1 MRVALY
7 VRVSTKEQVDGYSID
22 EQIDKLNAYAKA
34 KDYTVLDTFVDGGH
48 SGATIDRP
56 AIKELIKNIKNYQAV
71 LVYRLNRL
79 SRSQKDTLHL
89 IEDVFMTNNVEF
101 ISLSESLD
109 TSTPFGRAM
118 IGILSAFAQLD
129 REQIKEQL
137 TLGRVAR
144 AKNGYYHGGDPT
156 KAPTGYDY
164 VNGDLIVNEYEA
176 ECVRYIY
183 DEYVKGKGY
192 AVIYEDI
199 QTKFPGVINDLSTV
213 SKTLMRPLYK
223 GYVTFDS
230 KEHKG
235 RHQPIID
242 DKTYKLAQDIRLKR
256 KSRFKGKSLYILSGL
271 LHCGHCG
278 ARIAG
283 HAGKKLKNGEQL
295 RYYTCYTKRG
305 SPKHMITKDSC
316 NKKFERKEQLE
327 DKVIKQIKKLKL
339 SDVKRTDNN
348 DDLVKIDTLNKE
360 ITKIDKQISNLV
372 DLFANG
378 NIPTDILNDKINGL
392 NDKKESM
399 RVRIEELGNN
409 RVDTSDIEK
418 LIPSL
423 NNIDKWD
430 AEEQQVAIIKLIDS
444 ITLYDDRLVIDWVF

>member
-1 MRVALY
+1 
-7 VRVSTKEQVDGYSID
+7 
-22 EQIDKLNAYAKA
+22 
-34 KDYTVLDTFVDGGH
+34 
-48 SGATIDRP
+48 
-56 AIKELIKNIKNYQAV
+56 
-71 LVYRLNRL
+71 
-79 SRSQKDTLHL
+79 
-89 IEDVFMTNNVEF
+89 
-101 ISLSESLD
+101 
-109 TSTPFGRAM
+109 
-118 IGILSAFAQLD
+118 ILSAFAQLD

-144 AKNGYYHGGDPT
+144 AKNGYYHGGDPA

-164 VNGDLIVNEYEA
+164 INGDLIVNEYEA

-223 GYVTFDS
+223 GYVTFDG

-242 DKTYKLAQDIRLKR
+242 DKTYKIAQDIRLKR

-283 HAGKKLKNGEQL
+283 DAGKKLKNGEQL

-316 NKKFERKEQLE
+316 DKKFERKEQLE
-327 DKVIKQIKKLKL
+327 DRVIKQIKKLKL

-360 ITKIDKQISNLV
+360 ITKINKKISNIVNL
-372 DLFANG
+372 LANG
-378 NIPTDILNDKINGL
+378 NIHNDMLKDKINSI
-392 NDKKESM
+392 NKKKDSM
-399 RVRIEELGNN
+399 KVRIEELGNKS
-409 RVDTSDIEK
+409 VDTSDIEE
-418 LIPSL
+418 LITSL
-423 NNIDKWD
+423 KNIYEWKD
-430 AEEQQVAIIKLIDS
+430 EEQQIAIIKLIDS
-444 ITLYDDRLVIDWVF
+444 ITLYNGKLVTDWV